1 MAELEYRPYPA
12 PPDTAHAVRA
22 IWTLRGRAYVGVVE
36 PIVSDACPEIV
47 FNAGDPW
54 LQLHADGTV
63 SLQPTAMLVGPTARP
78 TFVEPGRDVN
88 VLGVRLHPWGLSSL
102 VGIEVAEL
110 KDLLIPLDV
119 VSARLSRLA
128 DEVLDAMTRSEPIGP
143 VSAALG
149 RALAPPT
156 SLTTPTTRRLVEVA
170 SSARETPT
178 VRGLAARFGMSTR
191 GVQRA
196 FRHHVG
202 LSATTL
208 FRIARVQRA
217 LRLAEAHPEQP
228 WSRIGAMAGYY
239 DQPHLVR
246 EFRALVGRLPSE
258 HRPDDASLTST
269 FVDATSRHEVR

>member
-12 PPDTAHAVRA
+12 PPATAHAVRA
-22 IWTLRGRAYVGVVE
+22 IWTLRGRAYVGAVE
-36 PIVSDACPEIV
+36 PIVSDACPELV

-102 VGIEVAEL
+102 VGIGAAEL
-110 KDLLIPLDV
+110 KDLLVPLDV
-119 VSARLSRLA
+119 VSARLGRLA
-128 DEVLDAMTRSEPIGP
+128 DEVLDAMTGPDPIAG
-143 VSAALG
+143 VSGALG
-149 RALAPPT
+149 RALAPTTSPT
-156 SLTTPTTRRLVEVA
+156 TTTRRLVEVA
-170 SSARETPT
+170 SSAGESPTT
-178 VRGLAARFGMSTR
+178 VRALAARFGMSTR

-196 FRHHVG
+196 FRHDVG
-202 LSATTL
+202 LSPTTL

-269 FVDATSRHEVR
+269 FVDAS